1 MNKVKILTDSTS
13 DLYRV
18 EGRDLYKEMD
28 VDILPLWV
36 MFDDETYKD
45 GVDITAPELFK
56 KVSEKGK
63 LPKSSCAS
71 PQEMADFFKKYIDEG
86 YDIVYIGI
94 GAELSGG
101 YKSATIAAQEF
112 PEGRIYVVDSANLS
126 SAIGLV
132 LYKACQLRDE
142 GKSAKEI
149 SEIIPTITPKV
160 RASFIIDT
168 LDYLYMGGRC
178 SGMSKVVG
186 TLLALKP
193 WIRVV
198 DGKLIVAAK
207 RVGKKKAIQGMIDAF
222 AEDWKANNV
231 IPDRI
236 MITHPNSDDEAEW
249 IMGKLEEL
257 GVPKDIMISSH
268 AGSVIGTHCG
278 PRTIGI
284 LYILKELK

>member
-18 EGRDLYKEMD
+18 QDRDLYKEMD

-36 MFDDETYKD
+36 SFDGEHYLKD
-45 GVDITAPELFK
+45 GVDLQPNELFK
-56 KVSEKGK
+56 KVEEVGH

-71 PQEMADFFKKYIDEG
+71 PQEIVDFFKIYIDQG
-86 YDIVYIGI
+86 YDVVYIGI

-101 YKSATIAAQEF
+101 FKSASIAAEEF
-112 PEGRIYVVDSANLS
+112 PKDRVYIVDSANLS

-132 LYKACQLRDE
+132 LYKASQLRDE

-149 SEIIPTITPKV
+149 AEIIPTITPRV

-178 SGMSKVVG
+178 NGMSKVVG

-193 WIRVV
+193 WIRVI
-198 DGKLIVAAK
+198 DGKLTVAAK

-222 AEDWKANNV
+222 AEDWNANNV
-231 IPDRI
+231 IADRI
-236 MITHPNSDDEAEW
+236 MVTHPNSDDEAEW
-249 IMGKLEEL
+249 IIDKLVAL
-257 GVPKDIMISSH
+257 GVPKDIIISSH
-268 AGSVIGTHCG
+268 AGCVISTHCG

-284 LYILKELK
+284 LYITKE